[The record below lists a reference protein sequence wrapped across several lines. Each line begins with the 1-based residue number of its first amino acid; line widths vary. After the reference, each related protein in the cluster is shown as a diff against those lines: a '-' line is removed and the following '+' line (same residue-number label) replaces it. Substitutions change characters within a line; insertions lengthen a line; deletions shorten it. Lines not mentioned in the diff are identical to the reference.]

1 MSGSTLKHW
10 LKRLLQVVVIVE
22 VVWLILIN
30 SALQLPMTQPL
41 INKIRPEKFYLSW
54 DSAWS
59 WYPARVHLKG
69 VFANGQ
75 SYSQQWQFSA
85 TSVSGSV
92 ALIPLIFK
100 RVWVSDVDGSD
111 IDYRQRPRPN
121 VDKDVSHIEP
131 YFPEIT
137 GREKSTTITTP
148 KNKKRPWYVSIDEIN
163 VSGSHSLWIY
173 NLTGNLD
180 GEIGAGLNV
189 RSQGGPFSLDAH
201 SLDLNLGTF
210 YLNGD
215 QEVFRQGELKGSMG
229 FAEFVPRENRGVQM
243 FNFLKLDAE
252 VNLDVNSLAYIN
264 LFTVGFEGLQVQGKG
279 HVGGRLLID
288 RGEVLEGTDLTA
300 DADDLQIDIASLNIS
315 GAGAVNLTRAPEP
328 DNKLDLEFIYQDV
341 KVEHDDDDSPL
352 LTGQGLELNINVDGF
367 LLPKE
372 GEFDQSRSIAFS
384 IDGLT
389 VPDLSLFQR
398 FLPEKWPFKMYG
410 GQGQLQGSASM
421 SPTSIAVDLG
431 ISSDEADMGIRQ
443 YRFNTDLDA
452 ALKIDNPAI
461 LSNNTRVAGT
471 YIKLTDAQLQNDNND
486 EKSEPWEASVVIEK
500 GELSILTENQKTD
513 EEHAV
518 DLLKL
523 LGKVKTKELLGNTQG
538 LLGFEATVSSLAWL
552 SILFKDNHNAKV
564 SGSGTVS
571 GDLFLGSGLLDVGT
585 NVEVSSEA
593 LAVNIL
599 DYVSTG
605 NGKVTLNIEEGGGG
619 ANPDWLMEI
628 LLTDASMA
636 RSKQATAGIQ
646 DVEMSLKALVKD
658 VTFDT
663 EVNNDFTLDFKI
675 LSAKVTDM
683 DVFNGY
689 LPPDSPLQFTKG
701 TADLSADIA
710 LQREDADGWLKLASR
725 DLEASLDKQVV
736 GGDLFVDMLLVG
748 GVPTDMMFDI
758 SGSEIR
764 LDGLHVLGG
773 EEDFD
778 QKGWS
783 AELTLVRGETTW
795 TDPPLLD
802 VEVELHMSDSRPIVA
817 MFRNEKDPPK
827 FLANMMK
834 IEDIK
839 GEAQIKMHDDT
850 LVIPYAHAVSDN
862 IDVGIKG
869 VITET
874 TGTGV
879 IYARYKKLHAIV
891 KIADG
896 KRNVDIV
903 RARNKYLEYQVE
915 P

>member
-1 MSGSTLKHW
+1 
-10 LKRLLQVVVIVE
+10 
-22 VVWLILIN
+22 
-30 SALQLPMTQPL
+30 MTQPL

-59 WYPARVHLKG
+59 WYPVRVHLKG

-100 RVWVSDVDGSD
+100 RVWISNVDGTD

-121 VDKDVSHIEP
+121 VDKDVSHITP
-131 YFPEIT
+131 YFPDIT
-137 GREKSTTITTP
+137 GREKSAAITAP
-148 KNKKRPWYVSIDEIN
+148 KKKKRPWYVNIDEIR

-173 NLTGNLD
+173 NLRGNLD
-180 GEIGAGLNV
+180 GEIGADLKV
-189 RSQGGPFSLDAH
+189 RSQGGPLSLDIH
-201 SLDLNLGTF
+201 SLDLNLGTL

-215 QEVFRQGELKGSMG
+215 HEVFRKGELKGSMG
-229 FAEFVPRENRGVQM
+229 FEEFVPRENRGVRM
-243 FNFLKLDAE
+243 LNFLKLDAE

-264 LFTVGFEGLQVQGKG
+264 LFTLGFEGLQVQGKG

-288 RGEVLEGTDLTA
+288 QGEVLEGTDLSA
-300 DADDLQIDIASLNIS
+300 DADDLQVDIASLNIF
-315 GAGAVNLTRAPEP
+315 GAGAVNLKRAPDTE
-328 DNKLDLEFIYQDV
+328 NKLELEFIYQDV
-341 KVEHDDDDSPL
+341 EVEHEDDDSPL
-352 LTGQGLELNINVDGF
+352 LTGQGLELSVSSDSL

-372 GEFDQSRSIAFS
+372 GEFDQSRTIAFS

-398 FLPEKWPFKMYG
+398 FLPEKWPFRLYG

-421 SPTSIAVDLG
+421 SSTSIAVDLS
-431 ISSDEADMGIRQ
+431 ISSDKSDMGIRQ
-443 YRFNTDLDA
+443 YRFNTNLDA

-461 LSNNTRVAGT
+461 LSNNTRVTGT
-471 YIKLTDAQLQNDNND
+471 YIKLTDAQLQNDNN
-486 EKSEPWEASVVIEK
+486 EKSEPWEASVVIDK
-500 GELSILTENQKTD
+500 GELSILAGDQKTD
-513 EEHAV
+513 EEHVV

-523 LGKVKTKELLGNTQG
+523 LGKVKTKEILGNSQG
-538 LLGFEATVSSLAWL
+538 LLGFEATISSLAWL
-552 SILFKDNHNAKV
+552 SVLFKNNHNAKV
-564 SGSGTVS
+564 SGNGTIS
-571 GDLFLGSGLLDVGT
+571 GDLFLASGLLDVGT

-593 LAVNIL
+593 LTVNIL
-599 DYVSTG
+599 DYVSIG

-619 ANPDWLMEI
+619 ARPDWLMEI
-628 LLTDASMA
+628 LLTDANMT
-636 RSKQATAGIQ
+636 RSKQGTAGIQ
-646 DVEMSLKALVKD
+646 DVELSLKALVED
-658 VTFDT
+658 ATFDM
-663 EVNNDFTLDFKI
+663 EANNDFTLDFKI
-675 LSAKVTDM
+675 LSAKVANM
-683 DVFNGY
+683 AVFNGY
-689 LPPDSPLQFTKG
+689 LPPDSPLQFTSG

-710 LQREDADGWLKLASR
+710 LQREDADGWLKLTSR
-725 DLEASLDKQVV
+725 DLEANLDKQVV
-736 GGDLFVDMLLVG
+736 GGNLFVDILLVG
-748 GVPTDMMFDI
+748 GVPKDMMFDI
-758 SGSEIR
+758 SGSGIR

-773 EEDFD
+773 QDDFD

-783 AELTLVRGETTW
+783 AELELVRGKTTW

-802 VEVELHMSDSRPIVA
+802 VEAELKMSDSRPIVA
-817 MFRNEKDPPK
+817 MFLNEKKPPK

-839 GEAQIKMHDDT
+839 GEAQIKMHNDK
-850 LVIPYAHAVSDN
+850 LIIPYAHAVSDN

-869 VITET
+869 VITAT
-874 TGTGV
+874 TGDGV

-891 KIADG
+891 KISDG

-903 RARNKYLEYQVE
+903 RARRKYLEYQVE